1 MENFMECFLCK
12 NYVLYSEKYNY
23 KKLKIMS
30 QHFLICFIKRVQQI
44 VKGDYWLHY
53 VCLCLSTWN
62 NSAPT
67 GQIFMKS
74 DIWGF
79 LKDLSR
85 KFKFHYHTKGITSMI
100 HEDLWT
106 FKTVSHSVLLRITE
120 VSDRSS
126 RENQH
131 TFYVS

>member
-67 GQIFMKS
+67 GQIFMKF
-74 DIWGF
+74 DI
-79 LKDLSR
+79 
-85 KFKFHYHTKGITSMI
+85 
-100 HEDLWT
+100 
-106 FKTVSHSVLLRITE
+106 
-120 VSDRSS
+120 
-126 RENQH
+126 
-131 TFYVS
+131 